1 MSALAQTSPDPASV
15 LAKAVLNAADQL
27 GLKQAELAAVLGIH
41 RTAVSRLK
49 QNPALD
55 PKSKQGELA
64 LLVIRIARALF
75 ALTGGDKDW
84 IKHFM
89 HNPNKVISKT
99 ELTEH
104 IYDQDFD
111 LDSNVIEVFV
121 LRLRKKLDPDG
132 ELKPIETLRGRGYRF
147 TMVVS

>member
-64 LLVIRIARALF
+64 LLLIRIARALF

-89 HNPNKVISKT
+89 HSPNKVTGGIPAKQMESIQG
-99 ELTEH
+99 L
-104 IYDQDFD
+104 IQV
-111 LDSNVIEVFV
+111 LQFV
-121 LRLRKKLDPDG
+121 DA
-132 ELKPIETLRGRGYRF
+132 IRGK
-147 TMVVS
+147 V

>member
-1 MSALAQTSPDPASV
+1 MSALAQTSPDQASV

-89 HNPNKVISKT
+89 HNPNKVTGGIPAKQMESIQG
-99 ELTEH
+99 L
-104 IYDQDFD
+104 IQ
-111 LDSNVIEVFV
+111 VMQFV
-121 LRLRKKLDPDG
+121 DA
-132 ELKPIETLRGRGYRF
+132 IRGK
-147 TMVVS
+147 V